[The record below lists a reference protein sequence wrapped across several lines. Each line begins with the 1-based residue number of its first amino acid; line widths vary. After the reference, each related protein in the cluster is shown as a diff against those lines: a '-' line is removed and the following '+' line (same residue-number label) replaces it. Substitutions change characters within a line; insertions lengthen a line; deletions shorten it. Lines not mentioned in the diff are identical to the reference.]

1 MRFPRTEP
9 EIIALAQQIE
19 NGLTT
24 NSNLTDSPVDKAV
37 FSTRLANYLAKRDE
51 IIVASAQLS
60 TKYDEKD
67 DLQEDLTDDM
77 KRVIKFLENKTNNDP
92 EQLATIG
99 WIVDSGSG
107 AKQPPGQPR
116 ALEIVNQ
123 TDASIFLDWKNPTSG
138 GRVASY
144 RVERRERPE
153 GQWET
158 VGANN
163 ITELL
168 LTNQPRGVE
177 LEYRIVAFN
186 SNGDSTP
193 SNTVAATL

>member
-1 MRFPRTEP
+1 MKFPIKEA

-19 NGLTT
+19 NGLNVNT
-24 NSNLTDSPVDKAV
+24 NLADSPVEKAV
-37 FSTRLANYLAKRDE
+37 FSAKLAAYLAKRDE

-60 TKYDEKD
+60 TKHDEKD

-77 KRVIKFLENKTNNDP
+77 QRVIDYMSSVTNNDP
-92 EQLATIG
+92 TEMASIG
-99 WIVDSGSG
+99 WIVEEVSR

-123 TDASIFLDWKNPTSG
+123 TDGSIFLDWKNPTNG

-144 RVERRERPE
+144 RIERRERPE

-163 ITELL
+163 ITEML

-186 SNGDSTP
+186 SNGDSIP